1 MFNPGLFLNSRPDG
15 FGVLEILGSE
25 TAPPRFVP
33 LTKTVLQGE
42 AMGPFADLR
51 LTQHF
56 RFSAESWPKP
66 VEALYRFPLPGDAAV
81 TGTTVTFGDVRIQ
94 AMLASREEAEAQ
106 YAEAKAAGK
115 QAALATR
122 EAPDVF
128 TLMVTGIRPDEEV
141 RVETSFV
148 LLARRDGPDWT
159 MRVPLTT
166 APRYVREDE
175 RTGRHAHGQPLAVL
189 RDPGHRFSLDLAV
202 QGAADVASPTHEL
215 ALEQQRDTI
224 RVTLAAGEVLP
235 DRDCVLRWRTP
246 QAENRPTLDVQCHVA
261 DEEDGVYLLAS
272 IAPPATAPAAGPA
285 REVILLVDHSGSMHG
300 PKWQAA
306 DWAVES
312 FLRGMNARDAFALA
326 CFHNDSAWQAQ
337 ALQLARP
344 EQIDA
349 AVAWLKGQRES
360 GGTNLGVALEQA
372 VNLTPAPG
380 DRTRHILIMTDAQVS
395 DAGRILR
402 LVEEAAQGPAPR
414 RVSVLCIDAA
424 PNDALVNEMVRR
436 SGGIARFLTS
446 DPHEEDI
453 TTALD
458 AVLATWAEPV
468 LAGLRLAVDRP
479 ALTGARRQASAPEGW
494 SALDAGDLPAGQAV
508 WLAARTTKGDAA
520 SLRIRLLAHDGTV
533 LAEQVVDLAH
543 GAAHA
548 GLLAL
553 YGAPRINALE
563 YLIHAQYAPAALEGE
578 IAKLGFAIDDLALE
592 KTGQLYAENRAQ
604 AVAAALRDLLTAEA
618 LRFGL
623 PSAETAFIA
632 VREEAGEP
640 VSQTVAVANALPHGW
655 QLPGRGMVGYGAG
668 AMSMQAQA
676 MPRAM
681 GNNAG
686 ISGDAMA
693 FAQPQPSLMAMPAT
707 GGGIG
712 ALRTEPVYHPLFS
725 GPLFSGEPIWSG
737 GRATLYEGDPAAG
750 EEITL
755 RGVRAGL
762 NSGAKAAELP
772 DNLMLL
778 IYVEDLTQASA
789 RVRLRD
795 LLRMGERPLNLC
807 KRTGALVRLELVGA
821 EKMQQMAGI
830 ELEVSLAW

>member
-15 FGVLEILGSE
+15 FGVLEISGHE
-25 TAPPRFVP
+25 TEPPRFVP
-33 LTKTVLQGE
+33 LIKTVLQGDV
-42 AMGPFADLR
+42 MGPFADLR

-56 RFSAESWPKP
+56 RFAAESWPEP

-81 TGTTVTFGDVRIQ
+81 TGSSVTFGDVRIE
-94 AMLASREEAEAQ
+94 ATLVSREEAEAQ

-115 QAALATR
+115 QAALAMR

-128 TLMVTGIRPDEEV
+128 TLMVAGIRPDQEV

-159 MRVPLTT
+159 MRIPLTT
-166 APRYVREDE
+166 APRYIREDE

-189 RDPGHRFSLDLAV
+189 RDPGHRFSLDLHM

-215 ALEQQRDTI
+215 ALTQGGNSIQ
-224 RVTLAAGEVLP
+224 VTLAAGEVLP
-235 DRDCVLRWRTP
+235 DRDCVLHWRLP
-246 QAENRPTLDVQCHVA
+246 QAETRPTLDVQCHVA
-261 DEEDGVYLLAS
+261 HEEDGIYLLAS
-272 IAPPATAPAAGPA
+272 IAPPAAAPEPGPA

-306 DWAVES
+306 DWAVEA
-312 FLRGMNARDAFALA
+312 FLRGMAARDAFALA
-326 CFHNDSAWQAQ
+326 CFHNDCAWQTPTLQQ
-337 ALQLARP
+337 ATP

-402 LVEEAAQGPAPR
+402 LVEEAAQGAAPR

-458 AVLATWAEPV
+458 GVLATWAEPM

-479 ALTGARRQASAPEGW
+479 ALTGARRQAPAPDGW

-508 WLAARTTKGDAA
+508 WLAARAPQGEAA
-520 SLRIRLLAHDGTV
+520 PLRVRLLADDGTV
-533 LAEQVVDLAH
+533 LAEQEVDLAH
-543 GAAHA
+543 VAAHA

-563 YLIHAQYAPAALEGE
+563 YLIHAHYDPAVLEGE

-618 LRFGL
+618 LRYGL
-623 PSAETAFIA
+623 PSAETAFVA
-632 VREEAGEP
+632 VRQEAGEP
-640 VSQTVAVANALPHGW
+640 VTRTVAVANALPHGW
-655 QLPGRGMVGYGAG
+655 QFPGRGMVGYGAT
-668 AMSMQAQA
+668 AMGMQAQA
-676 MPRAM
+676 MPRSM
-681 GNNAG
+681 GNMGGMPA
-686 ISGDAMA
+686 DAMA

-712 ALRTEPVYHPLFS
+712 ALRTEPAYHPLFTGKPVWHS
-725 GPLFSGEPIWSG
+725 GRSL
-737 GRATLYEGDPAAG
+737 LYEGDPAAG
-750 EEITL
+750 EEMTL
-755 RGVRAGL
+755 RGVRASLQG
-762 NSGAKAAELP
+762 GPQAAEPADDLV
-772 DNLMLL
+772 LL
-778 IYVEDLTQASA
+778 IYVDDLTQASA
-789 RVRLRD
+789 RVRLED
-795 LLRMGERPLNLC
+795 LLRMGERPLNLY
-807 KRTGALVRLELVGA
+807 KRAGALVRLELVDPEGSLDA
-821 EKMQQMAGI
+821 VGI
-830 ELEVSLAW
+830 GLKVSLAW